1 MEELLATMAL
11 KNASF
16 DFVLCVDNVCSNEY
30 MFTTIV
36 GGMNTMLPKYVL
48 VNLVDIFVT
57 RFQEGKKVSL
67 EALKVRRIINPL
79 GSDEKLPFE
88 GVGRRRVGAISVVA
102 KEKLNSL
109 GCKYEILPNF

>member
-1 MEELLATMAL
+1 MAL
-11 KNASF
+11 KNASS

-30 MFTTIV
+30 MFTIIA
-36 GGMNTMLPKYVL
+36 GGMNTMPSKYML

-79 GSDEKLPFE
+79 GSDEMLPSE
-88 GVGRRRVGAISVVA
+88 GVGRRGVGAISVVT
-102 KEKLNSL
+102 KEKLNNL
-109 GCKYEILPNF
+109 GCKYEIVPSF